1 MSREATFYLG
11 SEEPLCDAH
20 RTGDTPCTRHRSPPA
35 HTSSQVRA
43 HGPARPPAGRTS
55 LTALRIAPRDQA
67 FADSWRSM
75 LFHCR
80 SLELA
85 DPGRCCGSFVVPA
98 VGGATHVVMVWS
110 RQQRLERWIPNGRE
124 VKPASGAAR
133 GRTTA
138 VSRAG
143 FDGGSDPWF
152 RPRGERAFEDAK
164 SEEVSTGVDR
174 ARRPSGA

>member
-1 MSREATFYLG
+1 MTLIELAILHVRDIEV
-11 SEEPLCDAH
+11 PQ
-20 RTGDTPCTRHRSPPA
+20 RIPPPKCV
-35 HTSSQVRA
+35 HTVR
-43 HGPARPPAGRTS
+43 PAPPAGRTS

-98 VGGATHVVMVWS
+98 VGGATHVVMAWS
-110 RQQRLERWIPNGRE
+110 RQQRLERWIPNGSE
-124 VKPASGAAR
+124 VKLASGAAR

-138 VSRAG
+138 E
-143 FDGGSDPWF
+143 P
-152 RPRGERAFEDAK
+152 
-164 SEEVSTGVDR
+164 
-174 ARRPSGA
+174 